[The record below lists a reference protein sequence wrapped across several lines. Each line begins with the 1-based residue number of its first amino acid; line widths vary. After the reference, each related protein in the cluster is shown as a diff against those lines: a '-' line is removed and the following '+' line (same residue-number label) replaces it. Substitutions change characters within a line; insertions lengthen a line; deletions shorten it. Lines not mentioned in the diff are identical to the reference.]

1 MVFHTMIM
9 QLPPSLRVIGGT
21 TFLLSLAAAPLAL
34 KSKSLSQSVS
44 HSVSQSVS
52 RKHCSAQ

>member
-44 HSVSQSVS
+44 Q
-52 RKHCSAQ
+52 